1 MAARI
6 SHSLRPQPAVWREM
20 PKSPMFSII
29 MGMYSQPLISVSP
42 VAGSLV
48 SSSCT
53 MAVRSVYGFVWAES
67 RLPRQ

>member
-29 MGMYSQPLISVSP
+29 MGMYSQELISVSP
-42 VAGSLV
+42 VAGSFV

-53 MAVRSVYGFVWAES
+53 MQVRSVYWRVWQDS
-67 RLPRQ
+67 RFPRQ